1 MTEVRSF
8 SRDLQSFGE
17 IHEQLTMLNYFHI
30 QFSDFLKEE
39 QQINQLQ
46 MPISTQTSVF
56 YL

>member
-1 MTEVRSF
+1 MTEVRLF

-17 IHEQLTMLNYFHI
+17 IREQLTMLNSFHI